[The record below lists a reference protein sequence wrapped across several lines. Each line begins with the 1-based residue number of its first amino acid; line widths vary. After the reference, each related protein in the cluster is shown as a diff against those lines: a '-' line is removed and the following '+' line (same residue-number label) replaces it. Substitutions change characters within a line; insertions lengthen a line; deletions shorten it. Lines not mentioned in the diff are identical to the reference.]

1 MLRSSAL
8 FGPPWAANAPDA
20 APKMS
25 TAAGLVKEPMPE
37 NVMEVRSLEVY
48 PWTTPQEAWV
58 SIVSGAEMYFDQTEE
73 M

>member
-1 MLRSSAL
+1 MSKVLLLNAASSLAPILRSSAL

-37 NVMEVRSLEVY
+37 KVMEVRSLEV
-48 PWTTPQEAWV
+48 
-58 SIVSGAEMYFDQTEE
+58 
-73 M
+73 